1 MIDGRFRHE
10 HSWIFW
16 QLDALVKQRITKY
29 NRVSV
34 RVDEQGKKITHGD
47 IEKEK
52 TEVDP
57 FAKFGE
63 KVPSNMPNSRNY
75 WTQKL
80 QELLALS
87 EELNREP
94 DFMITLTQ
102 NDYWPELQAAIKGG
116 PGATWTAVDKKEE
129 VLGRYPG
136 EMPVLFP
143 VEMAKAFYRRFDMF
157 MTNIIRNRKGPFGI
171 VQEYWWRVE
180 YQKRGGLHIHMVV
193 WCKPGTV
200 PANVISAE
208 MPRFKHDQN
217 EHFRDRVQRYMIH
230 NCREFYCRTGAG
242 GRLLPKCRHGFDD
255 FVLLDADKLDNSSIR
270 WQYRRTAEED
280 LKVASYNLESL
291 MCWDGHV
298 NVQRVTP
305 KGWPL
310 YLAKYVAKSSVPSSI
325 SILDRRNLPV
335 PPAASHVVIPEQTGE
350 PVPNS
355 DAHDGG
361 VTAPPSAGTYPL
373 RILCLQS

>member
-1 MIDGRFRHE
+1 MVDGRFRHE

-16 QLDALVKQRITKY
+16 QLDALVKQRIGQY

-34 RVDEQGKKITHGD
+34 RVDEQGKQITHGD

-52 TEVDP
+52 TEFDP

-63 KVPSNMPNSRNY
+63 KVPSNLPNSRNY

-102 NDYWPELQAAIKGG
+102 NDYWPELQAVVQGG
-116 PGATWTAVDKKEE
+116 PGASWTAVDNKEE

-157 MTNIIRNRKGPFGI
+157 MTNIIRNRKGPFGT

-193 WCKPGTV
+193 WCQPGTV
-200 PANVISAE
+200 SPNVISAE
-208 MPRFKHDQN
+208 MP
-217 EHFRDRVQRYMIH
+217 
-230 NCREFYCRTGAG
+230 
-242 GRLLPKCRHGFDD
+242 
-255 FVLLDADKLDNSSIR
+255 
-270 WQYRRTAEED
+270 
-280 LKVASYNLESL
+280 
-291 MCWDGHV
+291 GHSKTM
-298 NVQRVTP
+298 R
-305 KGWPL
+305 
-310 YLAKYVAKSSVPSSI
+310 
-325 SILDRRNLPV
+325 
-335 PPAASHVVIPEQTGE
+335 
-350 PVPNS
+350 
-355 DAHDGG
+355 
-361 VTAPPSAGTYPL
+361 PL
-373 RILCLQS
+373 RPMVVSPV